1 MKCFR
6 TFTHASAHNHVRKVL
21 AATNAGYTNASIA
34 QAIRRLQPN
43 APHSQRLRPLMSA
56 LRSRVHYGGRYAT
69 CTLTFPAARPHN

>member
-6 TFTHASAHNHVRKVL
+6 TFTHASAHNHVSKVI
-21 AATNAGYTNASIA
+21 AATNVGCTNASIA

-56 LRSRVHYGGRYAT
+56 LRSRLHCAGRYAT
-69 CTLTFPAARPHN
+69 CTLTFPATRPHN